1 MKREE
6 RQNHKLLIST
16 DAPPLDF
23 SFRNVKQLGD
33 ILIMHPQAGSRKP
46 IVIIPSEEIKRT
58 VRTEESRLPEEKVEV
73 EAEEEQVEKQV
84 ETRLEIVRTVDIS
97 NIVSQ
102 SNQSNNLAKI
112 KN

>member
-1 MKREE
+1 M
-6 RQNHKLLIST
+6 
-16 DAPPLDF
+16 
-23 SFRNVKQLGD
+23 
-33 ILIMHPQAGSRKP
+33 
-46 IVIIPSEEIKRT
+46 
-58 VRTEESRLPEEKVEV
+58 RTEESRLPEEKVEV